1 MPKVLEFESSSV
13 EKAVKK
19 ACKELNLEEKDL
31 EHDILS
37 YGSTGIFGL
46 VGTKKARIRV
56 VVPET
61 APAPAKRK
69 KATPQKPPTEALPEA
84 PPEAPTAQTTPA
96 EELPEIP
103 LTQPDDESIE
113 ASEPEMRTEPYPE
126 EAVELGRQA
135 LQRLVDFITSDAS
148 IAVKN
153 SSEQIEYNVTGG
165 NTGVLIGKRGQTLEA
180 MQYLIDKIVNKQ
192 SEKRI
197 RLLVD
202 VAGYLENRRASL
214 EKMAQRMGAKAKK
227 TGKPISVGQMNAH
240 DRRIIHI
247 ALKEDDTL
255 WTQSVGD
262 GFYRK
267 LLIFPKKKNGRK
279 KNAS

>member
-69 KATPQKPPTEALPEA
+69 KAAPQKPPTEMLPEGL
-84 PPEAPTAQTTPA
+84 PEAPTAQTTPA
-96 EELPEIP
+96 EELPEIA
-103 LTQPDDESIE
+103 LAQPDDESIE